1 MENPDPAVR
10 EQAARDWCAWEDAVI
25 AHETLGNPGQYS
37 AKPHA
42 AKLTFVRICTHY
54 FAHAAWL
61 QDGQLLRDAH
71 HLKDIPG
78 VLIHGRLDLSGP
90 LLTAWEL
97 AQAWPEAE
105 LMIIEDSGHTGSP
118 AMQNA
123 VLDAIAKFD
132 PALPCS
138 KETRS
143 ITSRLGPVQ
152 APCLSA
158 LAAVVLRNFTLRRPP
173 TIRCRRARL
182 RGRRRWR

>member
-1 MENPDPAVR
+1 MPNQPKRRSPENPDPQVLT
-10 EQAARDWCAWEDAVI
+10 I
-25 AHETLGNPGQYS
+25 P
-37 AKPHA
+37 P
-42 AKLTFVRICTHY
+42 KLTFVRICTHY

-78 VLIHGRLDLSGP
+78 VLIDGRLDLSGP

-118 AMQNA
+118 AMRKNA

-132 PALPCS
+132 PALPCFQRN
-138 KETRS
+138 EVDH
-143 ITSRLGPVQ
+143 IPSRPSARTLSLGARNCRTEELH
-152 APCLSA
+152 APT
-158 LAAVVLRNFTLRRPP
+158 AANHSL
-173 TIRCRRARL
+173 
-182 RGRRRWR
+182 